1 MRKFWHWKIGAL
13 EIFRF
18 FDSSIFRLDL
28 RFTIYDLRL
37 DLRFTIYD
45 LRLDLGDWRIWAMG
59 KSEFLLKQDWQ
70 GLQDYSPQ
78 GPLEVLQLLADL

>member
-18 FDSSIFRLDL
+18 FDSSIF
-28 RFTIYDLRL
+28 RL